1 MLYALKFNI
10 IVVKPHLKS
19 NLELRLTKNQGVFFP
34 GFSFSCGHTGIACS
48 KSVFWL
54 DNLKIRLSQPS
65 LVKLGLWLSLAKAY
79 LNYVVKAQLNQIR
92 SWDIKEMY
100 KKQLK
105 GKIARTLTYSYVHA
119 G

>member
-1 MLYALKFNI
+1 LLYALEVNI
-10 IVVKPHLKS
+10 IVVKPQLKS
-19 NLELRLTKNQGVFFP
+19 NLELRFP

-79 LNYVVKAQLNQIR
+79 LNHVVKAQLNQIR
-92 SWDIKEMY
+92 SWDIKKMY

-105 GKIARTLTYSYVHA
+105 GKIVRTLTNSYVHA